1 MTKKVRAIVT
11 GRVQGVWYRAH
22 TRDKARELGL
32 YGHVRNLPDGDVEIV
47 VQGEESA
54 VDALIDWS
62 WQGPPMARVTG
73 VRVEPFDESVGS
85 TGFEVRY

>member
-1 MTKKVRAIVT
+1 MKTVKAIVT

-32 YGHVRNLPDGDVEIV
+32 QGYVRNLPNGDVEILV
-47 VQGEESA
+47 HGEETV

-62 WQGPPMARVTG
+62 WVGPPMARVSD
-73 VRVEPFDESVGS
+73 VRVEPLDESVGY